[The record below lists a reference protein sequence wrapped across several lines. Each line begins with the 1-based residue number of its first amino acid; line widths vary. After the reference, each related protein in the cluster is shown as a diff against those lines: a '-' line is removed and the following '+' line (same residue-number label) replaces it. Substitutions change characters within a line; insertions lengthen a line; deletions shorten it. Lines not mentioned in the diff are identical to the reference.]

1 MQTPFTQGPAT
12 DLPEQMMDAVS
23 GLVDGGDS
31 QRLASQGHRPQ
42 ADTPLSSPFIFHGAY
57 VGRMDMSASRQTV
70 ADYLDVHQDWFRR
83 CAQPMTAE
91 PLGNNGYALTIGH
104 FGALGYDIEPRIG
117 LHLLPQE
124 QGIYRIET
132 IPVPGYTPQGYEV
145 DFQAALELQEQP
157 RTGDRSTPLTSV
169 EWTLDLQV
177 AVQFPRFIRALPKGL
192 IQRTGDHLLSQVVRQ
207 ASRCLTHKVQEDFHA
222 TLGLPLPTSYQERH
236 HHFLDRLSK
245 GLNRS

>member
-1 MQTPFTQGPAT
+1 MHTPFTNRPST

-23 GLVDGGDS
+23 GLVDGGD
-31 QRLASQGHRPQ
+31 RRD
-42 ADTPLSSPFIFHGAY
+42 ADLPLGSPFIFHGAY
-57 VGRMDMSASRQTV
+57 VGSMEMSADRQTV

-117 LHLLPQE
+117 LHLLPQD

-132 IPVPGYTPQGYEV
+132 IPVPGYTPQGYDV
-145 DFQAALELQEQP
+145 DFQAALELHEKPEMTAQ
-157 RTGDRSTPLTSV
+157 GNPLTAV
-169 EWTLDLQV
+169 EWTLDLKV
-177 AVQFPRFIRALPKGL
+177 SVYFPRFIRALPKGL

-207 ASRCLTHKVQEDFHA
+207 ASRCLTHKVQEDFHS
-222 TLGLPLPTSYQERH
+222 TLGLPLPESYQKRH
-236 HHFLDRLSK
+236 HQFLERLSK
-245 GLNRS
+245 GLNRP

>member
-1 MQTPFTQGPAT
+1 MLSP
-12 DLPEQMMDAVS
+12 VW
-23 GLVDGGDS
+23 VDGGDS
-31 QRLASQGHRPQ
+31 QRLAPQGHRPQ

-57 VGRMDMSASRQTV
+57 VGRMDMSAGRQTV

-157 RTGDRSTPLTSV
+157 RTGDRSTPS
-169 EWTLDLQV
+169 
-177 AVQFPRFIRALPKGL
+177 PP
-192 IQRTGDHLLSQVVRQ
+192 
-207 ASRCLTHKVQEDFHA
+207 
-222 TLGLPLPTSYQERH
+222 
-236 HHFLDRLSK
+236 
-245 GLNRS
+245 